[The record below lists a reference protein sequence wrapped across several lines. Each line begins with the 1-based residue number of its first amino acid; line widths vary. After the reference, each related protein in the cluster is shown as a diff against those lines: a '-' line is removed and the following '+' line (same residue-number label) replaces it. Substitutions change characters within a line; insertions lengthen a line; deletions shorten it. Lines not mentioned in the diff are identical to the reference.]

1 MDLNTQITDIL
12 AQDLPTT
19 PEAIKSSL
27 EACMKLTAPI
37 LQARCNAQAK
47 WYTERDRL
55 RHPKDLKQFT
65 DLDRTIMLE
74 SAVAEYQRQYN
85 ELKGLEDLLNQRIQ
99 VLIALSS

>member
-1 MDLNTQITDIL
+1 MDLKAQISNIL
-12 AQDLPTT
+12 SQPLPTT
-19 PEAIKSSL
+19 KDDVIGSL
-27 EACMKLTAPI
+27 NVCMTLTAPI
-37 LQARCNAQAK
+37 LMARCAAQAK

-74 SAVAEYQRQYN
+74 AAVADLQKEYN

-99 VLIALSS
+99 VLTSLNS